1 MANGTKYQSLISNVI
16 AFAGGKDNISYFTY
30 CTTRL
35 RFNIKDKGAVHADK
49 IAKLDG
55 VLGTQWTGNQLQ
67 VIVGQDVA
75 DVYKLICKTH
85 GIKSEAKIDENLDTH
100 LVKEKKKKFSVRDAL
115 TAMSACIIPLIP
127 MLVAGGMIKSVILAL
142 SFTNI
147 LPQDSNTYFVF
158 NFVADASLYFLPV
171 ALGYSCSKRFNM
183 ETSIGIMLGAVL
195 IHPNFISAVN
205 DSTAMSVFGLSV
217 PLRKYSSTIFP
228 MFITMFVASY
238 VEKFLKKHLPSAL
251 KPIFVPTLTIVIM
264 TPVMLCFLA
273 PLGSILGSYLGVGIK
288 WIYDTFGALGPALFA
303 AFSPFLVM
311 TGMHAALAP
320 YSTNAIATTGKDIFV
335 GPAAFIRNFNQGV
348 AALVVA
354 VKSKD
359 VEQRSIAISCAI
371 TAIVSGITEPALFGV
386 NLKYRK
392 PLYASCIGGFFGG
405 LYAGLTGVAR
415 YAYGGSGLFG
425 LVVFIG
431 ENPYNLLNEVIA
443 MAIGGAV
450 TFIVGMFIVK
460 PEELVDKA

>member
-85 GIKSEAKIDENLDTH
+85 GIKSEAKIDENLDTD

-115 TAMSACIIPLIP
+115 TAMSACIVPLIP

-205 DSTAMSVFGLSV
+205 GSTAMSVFGLSV

-264 TPVMLCFLA
+264 TH
-273 PLGSILGSYLGVGIK
+273 
-288 WIYDTFGALGPALFA
+288 TFGALGPALFA